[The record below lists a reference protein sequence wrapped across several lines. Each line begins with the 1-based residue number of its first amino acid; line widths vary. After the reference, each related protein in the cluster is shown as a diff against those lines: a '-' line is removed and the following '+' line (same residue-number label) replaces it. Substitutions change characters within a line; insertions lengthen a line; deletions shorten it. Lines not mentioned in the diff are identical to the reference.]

1 MGRVPGN
8 TSKVYIDEFEWSSLT
23 NSIAFT
29 IDNPVTEVTAFA
41 DSGAEFVEGIY
52 NVKATI
58 NSFFD
63 ATDDG
68 FDEQM
73 FSVIG
78 DGAKHY
84 VGLFPGSDASYGD
97 VGYEMTAQTDTH
109 DGPTEVAGAVLLN
122 VTWQGEGGPATAADV
137 AGCYR
142 ATVLCNGAVTGAGV
156 VTNSNQN
163 IVHHNADD
171 VANVT
176 AAANATNQA
185 TLDTLIDELKLDYNA
200 HRVSTDYHDA
210 ADSTNVITSGN
221 GDGTLPTALTLTNE
235 LKLDINA
242 HRTQSGV
249 HAPDDNRNAIL
260 LADATVLADCI
271 ALANDIKAKYNDHLP
286 GTAAG
291 QQFVATLRVLADDY
305 TNIVVEIE
313 ESTTDAG
320 YANLLTFTAAGTVTY
335 ERKATIAAT
344 KAWKQV
350 NVTAWTGTS
359 ATILVTMG
367 TTQGT

>member
-8 TSKVYIDEFEWSSLT
+8 KSSVYIDEFEWSSLT
-23 NSIAFT
+23 NSVTFT
-29 IDNPVTEVTAFA
+29 IDNSTTEVTAFA
-41 DSGAEFVEGIY
+41 DAGAEFVEGQY

-73 FSVIG
+73 FAVIG
-78 DGAKHY
+78 DSAKHY
-84 VGLFPGSDASYGD
+84 VALFPGQDASYGD
-97 VGYEMTAQTDTH
+97 VGYEMTGQLDTH
-109 DGPTEVAGAVLLN
+109 DGPTEVAGAILLN
-122 VTWQGEGGPATAADV
+122 VTWQGEGGPTSGVD
-137 AGCYR
+137 GCYR
-142 ATVLCNGAVTGAGV
+142 ATVLCNGEVTATGV
-156 VTNSNQN
+156 VTNSPMNT
-163 IVHHNADD
+163 VHHNEDD

-176 AAANATNQA
+176 AAADADDQA
-185 TLDTLIDELKLDYNA
+185 SLDTLINEIKSDYNT
-200 HRVSTDYHDA
+200 HRVSTSYHDA
-210 ADSTNVITSGN
+210 ADTTNIVTADN
-221 GDGTLPTALTLTNE
+221 GDGTIGTALTLTDE

-242 HRTQSGV
+242 HRTESGV

-271 ALANDIKAKYNDHLP
+271 ALANNIKKNYNAHLP

-291 QQFVATLRVLADDY
+291 QMFVATLRVLATDG
-305 TNIVVEIE
+305 NIVVTIE
-313 ESTTDAG
+313 EAVTDAG
-320 YANLLTFTAAGTVTY
+320 YANLLTFAATAVPSY
-335 ERKATIAAT
+335 ERKSTIVAT

-350 NVTAWTGTS
+350 NVTVFGGSS

-367 TTQGT
+367 TVQGT